1 VRPIPPGILHEIP
14 QEVSGLEDGW
24 ELLIQAVVLQAAE
37 DYRLARQVLRRRP
50 DRETARLMVRDVERF
65 FRSEWF
71 TRITGLDGRTILEK
85 LKGEEKDDR
94 PGIPQPGIPA
104 GAAYRQ

>member
-1 VRPIPPGILHEIP
+1 M
-14 QEVSGLEDGW
+14 EDGW

-71 TRITGLDGRTILEK
+71 TRITGLDGNEILEK
-85 LKGEEKDDR
+85 LKGET
-94 PGIPQPGIPA
+94 A
-104 GAAYRQ
+104 

>member
-1 VRPIPPGILHEIP
+1 M
-14 QEVSGLEDGW
+14 EDGW

-37 DYRLARQVLRRRP
+37 DYRLARLVLRRRP
-50 DRETARLMVRDVERF
+50 DRETARLIIRDVERF

-85 LKGEEKDDR
+85 LKGEEK
-94 PGIPQPGIPA
+94 
-104 GAAYRQ
+104 